1 MFFLHGAMGNWD
13 EIIIIVVLTA
23 TIIILFFLSWLRGR
37 KIRKKKNN

>member
-37 KIRKKKNN
+37 KIQKKKK